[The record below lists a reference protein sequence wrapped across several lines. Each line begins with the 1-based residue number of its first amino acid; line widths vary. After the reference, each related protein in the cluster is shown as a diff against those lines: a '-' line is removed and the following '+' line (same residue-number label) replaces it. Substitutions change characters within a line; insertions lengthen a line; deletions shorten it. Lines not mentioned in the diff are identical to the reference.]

1 MFECN
6 SIRHDFLEK
15 ANMYPNLNAN
25 ILNDQQLRLNKIN
38 EIKELL
44 LRLEK
49 DN

>member
-25 ILNDQQLRLNKIN
+25 ILNDQQLRLKIN
-38 EIKELL
+38 EIKDLL

-49 DN
+49 EN